1 MYDHNQ
7 TLVPDSFLALHSR
20 HGRPLLSREEME
32 ARHEVCETIASQLA
46 AALAQHGVGVDDST
60 DALARVRD
68 GLLGD
73 DGDASG
79 ADESDW
85 VVRRIAELME
95 WPQPVI
101 PAASR

>member
-20 HGRPLLSREEME
+20 QGRPLLSREEME
-32 ARHEVCETIASQLA
+32 ARHESCETLASQLA
-46 AALAQHGVGVDDST
+46 AALAQRGVGVDDAD

-68 GLLGD
+68 GLVG

-79 ADESDW
+79 ADESQW
-85 VVRRIAELME
+85 VVHRIAELMD
-95 WPQPVI
+95 WPQPE
-101 PAASR
+101 ARC